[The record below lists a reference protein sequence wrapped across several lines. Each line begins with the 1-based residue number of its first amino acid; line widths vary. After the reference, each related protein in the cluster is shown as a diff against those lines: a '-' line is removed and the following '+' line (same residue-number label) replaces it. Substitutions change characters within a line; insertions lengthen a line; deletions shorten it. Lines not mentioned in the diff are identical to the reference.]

1 MRLGIITP
9 ILSRFPG
16 AHGAWETD
24 GTIDDVVAIAKAA
37 EGLGY
42 ECLTCPE
49 HVCIPAEVGEGEIT
63 PGSAYWDPLA
73 TFGYLAAHT
82 SRIRL
87 AAIVIPLPYHHPLD
101 IAKRFGTLDRICGG
115 RVILGVGVGYLKP
128 EFAVLGVPFE
138 GRNERSDDAIRALRA
153 SFAKSRPEYEGPYF
167 SFRDM
172 IIDPC
177 GVQARVPIWV
187 GGRTRRSL
195 QRAVDL
201 GDAWYP
207 FAVSP
212 EQVSSWLADAKSTE
226 SWQQRDQPVEVVLG
240 ARVDPLGAP
249 DDTVAT
255 AKQLRDAG
263 ADMLLVRFVHDTLD
277 QYHAQLEA
285 MTKLVGSL

>member
-9 ILSRFPG
+9 VLSQFPG
-16 AHGAWETD
+16 AHGAWEPD
-24 GTIDDVVAIAKAA
+24 GTIDDVVAIAQAA
-37 EGLGY
+37 ERLGY

-49 HVCIPAEVGEGEIT
+49 HVAIPAEVREGEIT
-63 PGSAYWDPLA
+63 PGTAYWDPLA

-82 SRIRL
+82 SQIRL

-101 IAKRFGTLDRICGG
+101 IAKRFGTLDRICSG

-153 SFAKSRPEYEGPYF
+153 SFAKRQPEYEGPYF
-167 SFRDM
+167 SFRGM

-177 GVQARVPIWV
+177 GVQPRVPIWV

-195 QRAVDL
+195 RRAVEL

-212 EQVSSWLADAKSTE
+212 EQVASWIADAKTTE
-226 SWQQRDQPVEVVLG
+226 AWQEREKPLEVVLG
-240 ARVDPLGAP
+240 TRVDPLGGP
-249 DDTVAT
+249 DATVAT
-255 AKQLRDAG
+255 VEQLRDAG
-263 ADMLLVRFVHDTLD
+263 ANVLLVRFVHDTLE

-285 MTKLVGSL
+285 MMKLVGSL